1 MTVNIYTT
9 SGGSTPETHTNVI
22 SVTASES
29 CILITEKTTGRIT
42 TRIIDLPDVTSVTI
56 TGVSS

>member
-22 SVTASES
+22 SVTVSEPV
-29 CILITEKTTGRIT
+29 ILLTEKTATATKSI
-42 TRIIDLPDVTSVTI
+42 LVKLADVTSVNV
-56 TGVSS
+56 TGV

>member
-22 SVTASES
+22 SVTVSDPV
-29 CILITEKTTGRIT
+29 ILLTEQTATSTKSI
-42 TRIIDLPDVTSVTI
+42 LVKLSDVTSVNV
-56 TGVSS
+56 TGV

>member
-22 SVTASES
+22 SVTVSDPV
-29 CILITEKTTGRIT
+29 ILLTEKTATATKSI
-42 TRIIDLPDVTSVTI
+42 LVKLSDVTGVNVT
-56 TGVSS
+56 VV

>member
-22 SVTASES
+22 SVTVSDPV
-29 CILITEKTTGRIT
+29 ILLTEKTATATKSI
-42 TRIIDLPDVTSVTI
+42 LVKLADVTSVNV
-56 TGVSS
+56 TGV

>member
-22 SVTASES
+22 SVTVSEPV
-29 CILITEKTTGRIT
+29 ILLTGKTATATKSI
-42 TRIIDLPDVTSVTI
+42 LVKLADVTSVNV
-56 TGVSS
+56 TGV

>member
-22 SVTASES
+22 SITVSEPV
-29 CILITEKTTGRIT
+29 IMLTEKTATATKSI
-42 TRIIDLPDVTSVTI
+42 LVKLADVTSVNVT
-56 TGVSS
+56 VV

>member
-22 SVTASES
+22 SVTVSEPV
-29 CILITEKTTGRIT
+29 ILLTEQTATATKSI
-42 TRIIDLPDVTSVTI
+42 LVKLSDVTSVSV
-56 TGVSS
+56 TGV

>member
-22 SVTASES
+22 SVTVSEPV
-29 CILITEKTTGRIT
+29 ILLTEKTATATKSI
-42 TRIIDLPDVTSVTI
+42 LVKLADVTSVYV
-56 TGVSS
+56 TGV

>member
-22 SVTASES
+22 SVTVSDPV
-29 CILITEKTTGRIT
+29 ILLTEKTATATKSI
-42 TRIIDLPDVTSVTI
+42 LVKLADVTSVNVT
-56 TGVSS
+56 VA

>member
-22 SVTASES
+22 SVTVSDPV
-29 CILITEKTTGRIT
+29 ILLTEKTATATKSIQVK
-42 TRIIDLPDVTSVTI
+42 LADVTSVNV
-56 TGVSS
+56 TGV

>member
-22 SVTASES
+22 SVTVSDPV
-29 CILITEKTTGRIT
+29 ILLTEKTATVTKSI
-42 TRIIDLPDVTSVTI
+42 LVKLSDVTSVNVT
-56 TGVSS
+56 VA